1 MARGLK
7 KHLKRLN
14 APKHW
19 MLDKLGGAFAPKPSP
34 GPHKERE
41 CLPLVVML
49 RNRLKY
55 ALTYRE
61 VVAIVMQRL
70 ISIDGKV
77 RTDKCYPAG
86 FMDVISIAKT
96 NENFR
101 LLYDNKGRFTLH
113 HISAEEA
120 KYKLC
125 KVRSA
130 QFGDKGVPYIT
141 TFDGRTIRY
150 PDPLIKANDTVKINL
165 ETGKVVEFIKFDIGN
180 IVMVTGGRNR
190 GRIGVIQHREKH
202 KGSFDI
208 IHVTDSTG
216 NQFATRMGNVFT
228 IGQGTK
234 PWITLPRGKGIKL
247 SIVEEAKKRKA
258 VTNQVA

>member
-1 MARGLK
+1 
-7 KHLKRLN
+7 
-14 APKHW
+14 

-120 KYKLC
+120 KVCNSERPWMRDGCPLNGSFR
-125 KVRSA
+125 VLSHSVLV
-130 QFGDKGVPYIT
+130 GVLLLWLKYGSGPH
-141 TFDGRTIRY
+141 
-150 PDPLIKANDTVKINL
+150 
-165 ETGKVVEFIKFDIGN
+165 IG
-180 IVMVTGGRNR
+180 GSR
-190 GRIGVIQHREKH
+190 GREC
-202 KGSFDI
+202 
-208 IHVTDSTG
+208 
-216 NQFATRMGNVFT
+216 
-228 IGQGTK
+228 GT
-234 PWITLPRGKGIKL
+234 
-247 SIVEEAKKRKA
+247 
-258 VTNQVA
+258 

>member
-1 MARGLK
+1 
-7 KHLKRLN
+7 
-14 APKHW
+14 

-101 LLYDNKGRFTLH
+101 LVYDNKGRFTLH

-120 KYKLC
+120 KYSCARLGLPNSETR
-125 KVRSA
+125 VFHISPLSMAAPSGTQILSSR
-130 QFGDKGVPYIT
+130 PT
-141 TFDGRTIRY
+141 T
-150 PDPLIKANDTVKINL
+150 L
-165 ETGKVVEFIKFDIGN
+165 
-180 IVMVTGGRNR
+180 
-190 GRIGVIQHREKH
+190 
-202 KGSFDI
+202 
-208 IHVTDSTG
+208 
-216 NQFATRMGNVFT
+216 
-228 IGQGTK
+228 
-234 PWITLPRGKGIKL
+234 
-247 SIVEEAKKRKA
+247 
-258 VTNQVA
+258 